1 MVPVEIRRSIYGEL
15 RRELAEPQ
23 VLVLVGP
30 RQVGKTTLMRRLES
44 DARAAGHR
52 TRYLDLEQPSDLTFL
67 QGQAAEVIESLTA
80 NVDLVFVDEFYYLKD
95 AGRLFKA
102 IYDRSERTGKRV
114 KIVASGSSSV
124 EVHAH
129 LRESL
134 AGRRITYR
142 VFPLSWM
149 EYRDWDSPNR
159 PSFEDYLR
167 YGGLPGLSNVGNE
180 ERKQQLLQEYLS
192 TYLFKDVKGLVKEEN
207 IRAFNHL
214 LHLLAQNQGQL
225 VEASSLARELGVSA
239 PTVSNYLTVLDQ
251 TYVNFLLPSYHSNLA
266 NELKKSRKTYLYDLG
281 IRNSI
286 LKDFRPTGEREDRGA
301 IHESHV
307 FLTLLPLLS
316 PNMELRFWRT
326 KKKEEVDFILVKDRQ
341 PFPIEVK
348 SRLSRPVPP
357 AGLLAFCR
365 RYPKVRHTFTVSA
378 RAFPPVEDGGR
389 THHFLGFDEVPIIL
403 DAMRGI
409 GPSSE

>member
-1 MVPVEIRRSIYGEL
+1 
-15 RRELAEPQ
+15 
-23 VLVLVGP
+23 
-30 RQVGKTTLMRRLES
+30 MRRLES

-52 TRYLDLEQPSDLTFL
+52 TRYLDLEHPSDLTFL

-149 EYRDWDSPNR
+149 EYRDWDSPIR

-167 YGGLPGLSNVGNE
+167 YGGLPGLSSVGNE
-180 ERKQQLLQEYLS
+180 ERKQQLLQDYLS

-214 LHLLAQNQGQL
+214 LHLLAQNQGQI

-239 PTVSNYLTVLDQ
+239 PTVSNYLTVLDR

-286 LKDFRPTGEREDRGA
+286 LEDFRPSGEREDRGA
-301 IHESHV
+301 IHESQC
-307 FLTLLPLLS
+307 
-316 PNMELRFWRT
+316 EAGAG
-326 KKKEEVDFILVKDRQ
+326 
-341 PFPIEVK
+341 
-348 SRLSRPVPP
+348 LSR
-357 AGLLAFCR
+357 R
-365 RYPKVRHTFTVSA
+365 
-378 RAFPPVEDGGR
+378 
-389 THHFLGFDEVPIIL
+389 
-403 DAMRGI
+403 
-409 GPSSE
+409 GPSGGAGHCPTPIGKVSPKKNESPSVVDLASNSNR